1 MDTDRS
7 FPQQVLPLYDLLSC
21 SHSQRLLMVTLYFS
35 DFKKSF
41 TSDGTISLGKNHPM
55 SVGLLQN

>member
-7 FPQQVLPLYDLLSC
+7 FPQQVLLLYNLLSC
-21 SHSQRLLMVTLYFS
+21 SHSQRPLVVILYFS
-35 DFKKSF
+35 DFKKGF

-55 SVGLLQN
+55 SMDLLQN